1 MIFALATKEGG
12 LLAFAS
18 AADAIARCREAD
30 VREARWLFFS
40 DDGSPLEA
48 RFALPTTRR
57 RSKAAPVTYTLQ
69 RALSGLWLQERLAQ
83 VRRVEGCGPASIA
96 ELVELL
102 KINRGKRAAAGL

>member
-1 MIFALATKEGG
+1 MIFALATKEGR

-18 AADAIARCREAD
+18 AADATSRCREAD
-30 VREARWLFFS
+30 VRQALWLFFS

-48 RFALPTTRR
+48 RFAPPARR
-57 RSKAAPVTYTLQ
+57 GKSKAASGAYALQ

-83 VRRVEGCGPASIA
+83 VKRVEGCGPASVPD
-96 ELVELL
+96 LVELL

>member
-1 MIFALATKEGG
+1 MIFALATKEGR

-18 AADAIARCREAD
+18 AADATSRCREAD
-30 VREARWLFFS
+30 AREALWLFYS

-48 RFALPTTRR
+48 RFAPPATRGKSR
-57 RSKAAPVTYTLQ
+57 KTSVAYTLQ

-83 VRRVEGCGPASIA
+83 VRNVEGCGPASVA

>member
-1 MIFALATKEGG
+1 MIFALSAKDGR

-18 AADAIARCREAD
+18 AADAASRCREAD
-30 VREARWLFFS
+30 AREALWLFYS

-48 RFALPTTRR
+48 RFAPPSGRR
-57 RSKAAPVTYTLQ
+57 KSKAASGAYTLQ

-83 VRRVEGCGPASIA
+83 VRKIEGCGPASVA